1 LFPPTRAPRE
11 RSTALS
17 CATVSDSTRTESDR
31 SADVDAARDDETSDG
46 LAFFLVPSSAA
57 SDAEVARGGRDAR
70 AGFAGNGASR
80 ANRRVGG
87 DGRRARVG
95 VTPLSRTAHGAW

>member
-1 LFPPTRAPRE
+1 LFPPTRAPRD

-17 CATVSDSTRTESDR
+17 CATVSDSTRTASNP
-31 SADVDAARDDETSDG
+31 AAVDAALDDDDDDDDASV
-46 LAFFLVPSSAA
+46 FFSSSAA

-80 ANRRVGG
+80 ANRRIGG